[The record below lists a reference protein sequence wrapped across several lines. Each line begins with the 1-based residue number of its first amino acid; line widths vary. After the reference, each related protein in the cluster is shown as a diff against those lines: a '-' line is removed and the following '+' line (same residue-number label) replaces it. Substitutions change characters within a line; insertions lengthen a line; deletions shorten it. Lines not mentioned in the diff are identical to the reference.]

1 MNTVLRNFEE
11 QFSCGTFSVHYT
23 FSKFYVMIE
32 LFARSWVQNDVF
44 HISCTIAL
52 FSFIT
57 LVLESGVHGYFVLV
71 FIPKFLVRETF
82 ARLIKPTQALF

>member
-1 MNTVLRNFEE
+1 MRNFEE
-11 QFSCGTFSVHYT
+11 QFSYEIFSVHYT

-32 LFARSWVQNDVF
+32 LFARSWVQNDAF
-44 HISCTIAL
+44 HISCTTAL

-71 FIPKFLVRETF
+71 FIPKFLVSETF
-82 ARLIKPTQALF
+82 SRLTIPTQALF